1 VCKTRIEDVHEL
13 RETRTRC
20 GRMGKLDQRITDS
33 AVVAERDFELVWL
46 QEEDSLNVKTST
58 FLGANVLS
66 CYSWKELH
74 YKNIL

>member
-1 VCKTRIEDVHEL
+1 
-13 RETRTRC
+13 
-20 GRMGKLDQRITDS
+20 MGKLDQRITDS